1 MKAKAKSG
9 AFSDDTKNEVFL
21 KTSLSN
27 ALTCPICKGYMEP
40 AKAASYDHVVKKAD
54 GGSAGAA
61 PTHSATPE
69 SKGNNPFTREPH
81 HPNRIKARPCG
92 RYAA

>member
-1 MKAKAKSG
+1 MKAKAKGG

-27 ALTCPICKGYMEP
+27 ALTCPICQGYMEP

-54 GGSAGAA
+54 GGRAGAA
-61 PTHSATPE
+61 NAQITHPFCNTGI
-69 SKGNNPFTREPH
+69 KG
-81 HPNRIKARPCG
+81 
-92 RYAA
+92 